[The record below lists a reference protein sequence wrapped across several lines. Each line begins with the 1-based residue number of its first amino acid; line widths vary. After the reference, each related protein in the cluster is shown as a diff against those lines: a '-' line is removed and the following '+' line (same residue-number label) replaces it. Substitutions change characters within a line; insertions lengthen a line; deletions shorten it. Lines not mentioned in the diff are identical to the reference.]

1 MLSPEGQALLD
12 SMGRTPVS
20 TKVASSVG
28 RFDYTVVDPITVL
41 DEQDKWEKIWQ
52 GLFLK

>member
-1 MLSPEGQALLD
+1 
-12 SMGRTPVS
+12 VS
-20 TKVASSVG
+20 TKVTTSIG

-41 DEQDKWEKIWQ
+41 DEQDKWEKIWN